1 MATSFATFKK
11 YITPDV
17 MPCPDV
23 IIERELISTIIDFCK
38 LTHVITKD
46 FNVEL
51 DEDDIDSD
59 LQDSV
64 DIDLQEYF
72 TDYRPV
78 SVVRINID
86 GVDYLPLYKEV
97 LNTIDAW
104 DSNVSSGNEKFFFF
118 ISNSTVR
125 LYDMSAGD
133 GNLYMRIA
141 LKPVRDIEEVE
152 DESLYEDHVEIIAA
166 GVRHRILGMPGKTWS
181 DLNASKRA
189 YIDWRRGISK
199 ARSNFDKGY
208 TNNSQSAY
216 AQTFSGVI

>member
-1 MATSFATFKK
+1 MSTSFATFKK

-23 IIERELISTIIDFCK
+23 IIERELIGTIIDFCK

-51 DEDDIDSD
+51 DEDDIDAD
-59 LQDSV
+59 IQDSV
-64 DIDLQEYF
+64 DIDMSEYF

-78 SVVRINID
+78 SVIRMNID
-86 GVDYLPLYKEV
+86 GVDYIPRYKEV

-104 DSNVSSGNEKFFFF
+104 DSSVSSGSSKYFFFVN
-118 ISNSTVR
+118 NSTVR

-133 GNLYMRIA
+133 SNLYMRIA
-141 LKPVRDIEEVE
+141 IKPIRDISEVE
-152 DESLYEDHVEIIAA
+152 DEFLYEDHVETIAA
-166 GVRHRILGMPGKTWS
+166 GVRQRILGMPGKAWS
-181 DLNASKRA
+181 DLNASRRA
-189 YIDWRRGISK
+189 FIEWRRGISK

-208 TNNSQSAY
+208 TNNSQTVYPKS
-216 AQTFSGVI
+216 FGDID